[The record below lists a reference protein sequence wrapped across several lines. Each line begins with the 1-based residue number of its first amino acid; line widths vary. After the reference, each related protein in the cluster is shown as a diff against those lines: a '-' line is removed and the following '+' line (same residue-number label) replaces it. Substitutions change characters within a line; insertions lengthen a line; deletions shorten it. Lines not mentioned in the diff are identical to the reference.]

1 MKRLAAVLATASVA
15 LSGCG
20 VLSGGLRG
28 VELPGGADLGDSPYS
43 VTIEFPDVVDLVPQ
57 SLVKVAD
64 VNVGTVRSID
74 VDPQSWNAR
83 VTVAVNGA
91 VALPADATARVR
103 TTSLLGEKF
112 VELAAPTQGAGSTV
126 SSTSGPMVGSASSA
140 SGSMVGSASSASVGR
155 LADGAT
161 IPLDRAGRAV
171 EVEEVFGALSLLLN
185 GGGVAQIKTIS
196 TELNTALTGR
206 EPQIRSLLDNLDTLV
221 GALDDRKGEITRAL
235 DGINRLSATLND
247 RRPQIANALDNL
259 EPGLA
264 ELESQRGRLVDMLRA
279 LDRLS
284 GTATDTINRSRDDVL
299 ADLRALQPTL
309 RKLAE
314 SGQDLPNSL
323 QLLGSF
329 PFTDAAQDA
338 FAGDYANL
346 YVRVDLD
353 AKNLLD
359 NLIRARTPLSPDLPI
374 LGRLPPTA
382 QLLAPLVGGNGTEPQ
397 LPLLGSVPTTAGRA
411 QGSTAT
417 PPTATPV
424 PPGPTDGSGDPGA
437 PTGSGGRGGLLGG
450 LLGGGR

>member
-1 MKRLAAVLATASVA
+1 MTPRVGHQGARVGHRPAGARRRLAAALTVATFA

-28 VELPGGADLGDSPYS
+28 VELPGGADLGEEPYT

-64 VNVGTVRSID
+64 VDVGTVRSIA

-91 VALPADATARVR
+91 VSLPADATARVR

-112 VELAAPTQGAGSTV
+112 VELAAPAQGGTG
-126 SSTSGPMVGSASSA
+126 T
-140 SGSMVGSASSASVGR
+140 

-161 IPLDRAGRAV
+161 IPLERSGRAV

-196 TELNTALTGR
+196 TELNTALSGR
-206 EPQIRSLLDNLDTLV
+206 EPQIRSLLDDLDTLV

-235 DGINRLSATLND
+235 DGLNRLSATLDD
-247 RRPQIANALDNL
+247 RRPQIETALDDL

-264 ELESQRGRLVDMLRA
+264 ELERQREQLVDMLRA

-284 GTATDTINRSRDDVL
+284 GTATDAIDRSRDDVL
-299 ADLRALQPTL
+299 ADLKALQPTL
-309 RKLAE
+309 ATLAE

-323 QLLGSF
+323 QLIGSF
-329 PFTDAAQDA
+329 PFTDAGKDA

-353 AKNLLD
+353 LKNLLD
-359 NLIRARTPLSPDLPI
+359 RLLTANGPLTPDLP
-374 LGRLPPTA
+374 LLSQLPPTA
-382 QLLAPLVGGNGTEPQ
+382 QLLAPLVAGDGTGEPQ
-397 LPLLGSVPTTAGRA
+397 VPLLGPVPTTTGQA
-411 QGSTAT
+411 QQNGTSPT
-417 PPTATPV
+417 PPTDTPV
-424 PPGPTDGSGDPGA
+424 PPGPTD
-437 PTGSGGRGGLLGG
+437 GSGGRGGLLGG

>member
-1 MKRLAAVLATASVA
+1 MKRLVAALTVATFA

-28 VELPGGADLGDSPYS
+28 VELPGGADLGDDPYQ

-64 VNVGTVRSID
+64 VSVGTVRSID

-112 VELAAPTQGAGSTV
+112 VELAAPAQGATGSLRD
-126 SSTSGPMVGSASSA
+126 SGQ
-140 SGSMVGSASSASVGR
+140 
-155 LADGAT
+155 
-161 IPLDRAGRAV
+161 IPIERAGRAV
-171 EVEEVFGALSLLLN
+171 EVEEVFGALSMLLN

-196 TELNTALTGR
+196 TELNAALTGR
-206 EPQIRSLLDNLDTLV
+206 EPQIRSLLDNLNTLV

-235 DGINRLSATLND
+235 DGINRLAATLND
-247 RRPQIANALDNL
+247 RRPQIENALDNL
-259 EPGLA
+259 EPGIA
-264 ELESQRGRLVDMLRA
+264 ELERQRGQLVDMLQA

-284 GTATDTINRSRDDVL
+284 GTATDTIDRSREDVL
-299 ADLRALQPTL
+299 ADLKALQPTL
-309 RKLAE
+309 AKLAE

-323 QLLGSF
+323 QLIGSF
-329 PFTDAAQDA
+329 PFTDAGKDA

-346 YVRVDLD
+346 YVRVDAD

-359 NLIRARTPLSPDLPI
+359 NLIRGNTPLSPDLPI
-374 LGRLPPTA
+374 LGQLPPTA
-382 QLLAPLVGGNGTEPQ
+382 QLLAPLVGGNGSGQPQ
-397 LPLLGSVPTTAGRA
+397 IPLLGPVPTTTGQGRA
-411 QGSTAT
+411 DPPSTV
-417 PPTATPV
+417 PRTATPV